1 MRRAPRRRP
10 RPRGCRSRR
19 TDPRGSRECPCA
31 PRRDHRRAA
40 PGTWPDTTPRT
51 ARGRVPGPVPG
62 PVIDSRAM
70 ADGDAMPMSA
80 DGGELRKQL
89 EAAEAMA
96 HIGSWEGTVAT
107 GEGGWAA

>member
-1 MRRAPRRRP
+1 MRRALRHRP

-19 TDPRGSRECPCA
+19 TDPPGSPECPCA

-40 PGTWPDTTPRT
+40 LGTWLDTTPVPRP
-51 ARGRVPGPVPG
+51 GR
-62 PVIDSRAM
+62 VIDSRAM

-96 HIGSWEGTVAT
+96 HIGSWEGTGAT
-107 GEGGWAA
+107 GQGGWAA